1 MEHTIQS
8 TQTLIKVSILAGVL
22 AVVVLVSAILPMEY
36 GIDPLG
42 IGKALGLKPLTS
54 SVVTIQVDQS
64 EPSAQQEQAP
74 SFREDS
80 VIVNIPRTSGLEYKF
95 YLSKGD
101 TIKYEW
107 DTAGQDLFFD
117 FHGEPEDDTT
127 GYFQS
132 YTVSTSGKMRG
143 SLTASFSGSHGW
155 YWKNESL
162 VAAEVTLLTEG
173 TYQVIGIK

>member
-1 MEHTIQS
+1 MMTNKEHEMEHTIQS

-64 EPSAQQEQAP
+64 EPSAQQEP
-74 SFREDS
+74 S
-80 VIVNIPRTSGLEYKF
+80 SGLEYKF

>member
-1 MEHTIQS
+1 
-8 TQTLIKVSILAGVL
+8 
-22 AVVVLVSAILPMEY
+22 EY